1 MIKLFLIVL
10 TLSSHYN
17 NIQMFKL
24 PRICPYTSDNNTSKI
39 ELIECSINEICCQE
53 EINLNINNNN
63 NTTNFI
69 PQIACCPV
77 KKLLLE
83 NLLFTNTNLSVADI
97 SLNIS
102 RIQTLPLTS
111 SSISIISIT
120 TIIIIIII
128 GITLIASIIITFIFA
143 FKYFKVKSKRILL
156 NILYYYF
163 KLIFNY

>member
-1 MIKLFLIVL
+1 MIKLCLIIL
-10 TLSSHYN
+10 TLSSH
-17 NIQMFKL
+17 NIQMYKL
-24 PRICPYTSDNNTSKI
+24 PRICPYTSDNNSSKI

-53 EINLNINNNN
+53 ELNLNK
-63 NTTNFI
+63 TTIYI

-102 RIQTLPLTS
+102 RIHTLPLTS

-120 TIIIIIII
+120 TIIVIIII
-128 GITLIASIIITFIFA
+128 GITLIASIIITFVFA
-143 FKYFKVKSKRILL
+143 FKYFKVKSIHSFFL
-156 NILYYYF
+156 NIFVYYF
-163 KLIFNY
+163 KN